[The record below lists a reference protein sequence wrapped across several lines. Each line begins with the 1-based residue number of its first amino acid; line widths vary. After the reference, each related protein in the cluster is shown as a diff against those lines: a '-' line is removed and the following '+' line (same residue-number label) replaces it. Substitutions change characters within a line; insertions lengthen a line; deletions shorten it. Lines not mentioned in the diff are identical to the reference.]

1 MDWITDCATR
11 LITSQIFEKYKNPD
25 DKLQLWT
32 EFMNADGFI
41 INPSKVVKH
50 LMSVRDVWQWPSLRG
65 SEADEAIH
73 NKHFTLTKPIAQI
86 YWGNAKT
93 LIETAKILV
102 EKYADDFSGI
112 ELNTWC
118 PSNTVMKCGWWSDML
133 KHRTETLAIIKSLS
147 EIVKSSKKLTFS
159 VKSRAGLNEDDKP
172 EQLQFLSQIAPFC
185 DLITIHGRTL
195 KQLYSWEADFSFIQ
209 QVKSQVTCPIIANG
223 GITNYQQAEK
233 ISQERDFDA
242 LMVGQGAIGNPRVF
256 TPHEPTLEE
265 KIEVIKA
272 HLEVMIACELR
283 FDYRGEKVKD
293 YRFNQP
299 KKSDLES
306 LKKEINSEAE
316 YRSVIEFRK
325 YLFQYIKGIPN
336 SREWKQEVIPVKTY
350 DELMGKLE
358 KLQHML

>member
-11 LITSQIFEKYKNPD
+11 LITSQIFERYKNPD
-25 DKLQLWT
+25 DELQLWT

-41 INPSKVVKH
+41 INPSKVVRH
-50 LMSVRDVWQWPSLRG
+50 LMSTPEQ
-65 SEADEAIH
+65 
-73 NKHFTLTKPIAQI
+73 KPIAQI

-93 LIETAKILV
+93 LLETAKILV

-133 KHRTETLAIIKSLS
+133 KHRPETIAIIKSLS
-147 EIVKSSKKLTFS
+147 EIVKSTKNLTFS
-159 VKSRAGLNEDDKP
+159 VKSRAGLNEEDKA
-172 EQLQFLSQIAPFC
+172 EQLQFLTQIAPFC

-209 QVKSQVTCPIIANG
+209 QVKSQVACPIIANG
-223 GITNYQQAEK
+223 GITSYQQAEK

-242 LMVGQGAIGNPRVF
+242 LMIGQWAIGNPWIF

-265 KIEVIKA
+265 KIEVMKM
-272 HLEVMIACELR
+272 HLEMMIACELR
-283 FDYRGEKVKD
+283 FEQRGEKIED
-293 YRFNQP
+293 YKFNQP
-299 KKSDLES
+299 KKSDLEF
-306 LKKEINSEAE
+306 LKKEINPEAE

-350 DELMGKLE
+350 TGLIGKLE

>member
-25 DKLQLWT
+25 DELQLWT

-50 LMSVRDVWQWPSLRG
+50 LMTVRDISQWPSLRK
-65 SEADEAIH
+65 SETDEAIP

-93 LIETAKILV
+93 LLETAKILV

-133 KHRTETLAIIKSLS
+133 KHRPETLAIIKSLS

-159 VKSRAGLNEDDKP
+159 VKSRAGLNEEDKP

-195 KQLYSWEADFSFIQ
+195 KQLYSWEANFSFIQ
-209 QVKSQVTCPIIANG
+209 QVKSQVACPIIANG
-223 GITNYQQAEK
+223 GITSYQQAQK

-242 LMVGQGAIGNPRVF
+242 LMVGQGAIGNPWVF
-256 TPHEPTLEE
+256 TPYEPTLKE

-299 KKSDLES
+299 KKSDLDR
-306 LKKEINSEAE
+306 LKKEINPKAE

-325 YLFQYIKGIPN
+325 YLFPYIKGIPN

-350 DELMGKLE
+350 AGLMGKLG
-358 KLQHML
+358 KLRLLV